1 MGVDG
6 ISGKICKG
14 SQSRKGPMP
23 DCYRP
28 FRPFVHINLV
38 ERVPDNVQ
46 ATPKVADD
54 IRASF
59 DVDKDGVFR
68 TTTYRPNLRLE
79 AKSFKSGVEKEA
91 DVKDFLKKNPGPS
104 IIYVHTHDQTKDLCE
119 GLKRAGFNAQS
130 YHGGMANDVR
140 IKVQEEFMASSRI
153 VVSAPKSVTLVQ

>member
-14 SQSRKGPMP
+14 SQSRKGPMS

-28 FRPFVHINLV
+28 FRPFVPINLV
-38 ERVPDNVQ
+38 EHVPDNVQ

-59 DVDKDGVFR
+59 DIDKDGVFR

-79 AKSFKSGVEKEA
+79 AKSFKSGVEKEV

-130 YHGGMANDVR
+130 YHAGMANDVR

-153 VVSAPKSVTLVQ
+153 VVSAPKSFTLAQ